1 MNLLQIPM
9 ERLTKYP
16 QYDAI
21 VIGSGISGGW
31 AAKELCER
39 GLKTLLLERGRPI
52 SHPTDYPTAMMDP
65 WDFPSGLKPT
75 AADRRADPIQSTS
88 YDAGNKHFYVSDKEH
103 PYIQITPFH
112 WIRGYQLGGK
122 SLIWGRQCYRWSDL
136 DFEANL
142 KEGVAIDWPI
152 RYRDLAPW
160 YDYVESFV
168 GVSGR
173 RDGLAQLPDGHYLP
187 PFGLNCI
194 EQHLAET
201 FTTHYGSE
209 RLLTIA
215 RVANATK
222 PINKRGQCQSRNLC
236 SRGCP
241 FGGYFSSVNATI
253 PAAAAT
259 GNLTI
264 KTFQVVNEVIYD
276 EKLGR
281 ATGVRAVDAQ
291 TGRGIEYF
299 ARIIFVNA
307 STIAT
312 TAILLNSKSRRFPDG
327 LGNDSGQLGR
337 NLMDHHSNAGAYA
350 LFEGKFSD
358 TYYRG
363 RRPCGFIIPR
373 FRNIK
378 EAERGRHG
386 FLRGYNFQ
394 GHGERQEWEDRSKW
408 LEGFGV
414 NYKEALTRPGP
425 WAVWMAGWGECLPYP
440 ENRVTLDLEQTD
452 KWGMPL
458 VRIRFQYGE
467 NEKTMMEDIRDTAE
481 EMMRVA
487 GCSEVDTFIYP
498 KPGGSTIHEMGT
510 ARMGHDPKTSVL
522 NRYNQLHA
530 VKNVF
535 VTDGSCMTSSACQN
549 PSLTYMALTA
559 RACDYAVRELKRGNL

>member
-1 MNLLQIPM
+1 MGNKMNLLQIPM

-222 PINKRGQCQSRNLC
+222 PTTMRSIRAA
-236 SRGCP
+236 
-241 FGGYFSSVNATI
+241 FDDSSDVIDAVISGPPPTAETGPRI
-253 PAAAAT
+253 YLAGPAPAAARAYDLFISAGLTTTNLGERLGAASALKMAT
-259 GNLTI
+259 ASYLRTTRLLAALAHGLADAHGVTDALIAEAHELGAKPLADRSYLPSVAARAWRWQQEMVDVADTLT
-264 KTFQVVNEVIYD
+264 
-276 EKLGR
+276 
-281 ATGVRAVDAQ
+281 DADLPA
-291 TGRGIEYF
+291 GL
-299 ARIIFVNA
+299 AAA
-307 STIAT
+307 SA
-312 TAILLNSKSRRFPDG
+312 
-327 LGNDSGQLGR
+327 Q
-337 NLMDHHSNAGAYA
+337 
-350 LFEGKFSD
+350 LFEYLAAEKDSFSIA
-358 TYYRG
+358 
-363 RRPCGFIIPR
+363 P
-373 FRNIK
+373 
-378 EAERGRHG
+378 EAVIAR
-386 FLRGYNFQ
+386 LRTPTTP
-394 GHGERQEWEDRSKW
+394 D
-408 LEGFGV
+408 
-414 NYKEALTRPGP
+414 
-425 WAVWMAGWGECLPYP
+425 
-440 ENRVTLDLEQTD
+440 
-452 KWGMPL
+452 
-458 VRIRFQYGE
+458 
-467 NEKTMMEDIRDTAE
+467 
-481 EMMRVA
+481 
-487 GCSEVDTFIYP
+487 
-498 KPGGSTIHEMGT
+498 
-510 ARMGHDPKTSVL
+510 
-522 NRYNQLHA
+522 
-530 VKNVF
+530 
-535 VTDGSCMTSSACQN
+535 
-549 PSLTYMALTA
+549 
-559 RACDYAVRELKRGNL
+559 